1 MIELPEK
8 LLFFITENKRYKVAY
23 GGRGSA
29 KSWTVARCLI
39 LNAIKSKVRILCTR
53 QLQTSIKDSVHKLL
67 CDSINDLKLN
77 EYFNITRD
85 AITCI
90 NGSEFIFKG
99 LQNQTNEIKSMEGI
113 NFCWC
118 EEAQSIS
125 EDSWQI
131 LIPTIR
137 KEGSEIWITFNPDR
151 EEDATYQ
158 RFVKN
163 TPPNSIIE
171 LVNYYDNPWFPD
183 VLRKEMEYCK
193 EVDFGKYEHVWL
205 GKTVIDTDAQIYH
218 GKFEMLDFET
228 PENVT
233 FYYGAD
239 WGFACLT
246 GDSLIATDK
255 GKIPLKDIKIGDKV
269 LTREGY
275 KKVLFT
281 QNKGLKDVYELDC
294 GYGNIIIGT
303 GDHRIFTTSGWK
315 RIDELKGTEQL
326 CVIQSNLMAKFTKGI
341 QKASTRITTI
351 GKGEGNTNT
360 QYSTEQYGNIIT
372 EKFLKIVIFTTSM
385 AILLITIFQ
394 ILFVLLKA
402 NIKKFTTKTNSENCQ
417 KKSQKRMDIQKKTGH
432 KDEKKHSLRH
442 KLEEEFAKNADNLLK
457 LQTYIK
463 NIVQQNAENERT
475 QEKIKKNIF
484 VRFAAKHLLP
494 HLIAREKPVLK
505 SVPIN
510 LRLLKEQKE
519 VFDITVENGEYF
531 ANNVLVHNCD
541 PTALI
546 RCFIKEQCLYIDY
559 ESGGIGV
566 EFEELPALFDAI
578 PDVRKYEIRSDSARP
593 ETISYMTRQ
602 GFKTTAC
609 PKWKGSV
616 EDGIEYIRSFRRIY
630 IHPRCKHTYE
640 EFKFYSY
647 KQDKNTGDILPIVLD
662 KDNHYLDALR
672 YALNPYIQKNISIL
686 EVL

>member
-1 MIELPEK
+1 MTIELPEK
-8 LLFFITENKRYKVAY
+8 LLFFLTENKRYKVAY

-163 TPPNSIIE
+163 IPPDSVVE

-239 WGFACLT
+239 WGFA
-246 GDSLIATDK
+246 
-255 GKIPLKDIKIGDKV
+255 
-269 LTREGY
+269 
-275 KKVLFT
+275 
-281 QNKGLKDVYELDC
+281 N
-294 GYGNIIIGT
+294 
-303 GDHRIFTTSGWK
+303 
-315 RIDELKGTEQL
+315 
-326 CVIQSNLMAKFTKGI
+326 
-341 QKASTRITTI
+341 
-351 GKGEGNTNT
+351 
-360 QYSTEQYGNIIT
+360 
-372 EKFLKIVIFTTSM
+372 
-385 AILLITIFQ
+385 
-394 ILFVLLKA
+394 
-402 NIKKFTTKTNSENCQ
+402 
-417 KKSQKRMDIQKKTGH
+417 
-432 KDEKKHSLRH
+432 
-442 KLEEEFAKNADNLLK
+442 
-457 LQTYIK
+457 
-463 NIVQQNAENERT
+463 
-475 QEKIKKNIF
+475 
-484 VRFAAKHLLP
+484 
-494 HLIAREKPVLK
+494 
-505 SVPIN
+505 
-510 LRLLKEQKE
+510 
-519 VFDITVENGEYF
+519 
-531 ANNVLVHNCD
+531 D

-566 EFEELPALFDAI
+566 EFEELPALFDSV
-578 PDVRKYEIRSDSARP
+578 PDSRKYEIRSDSARP

-630 IHPRCKHTYE
+630 VHPRCKHTYE

>member
-1 MIELPEK
+1 MNIELPDK
-8 LLFFITENKRYKVAY
+8 LLFFLSEKKRYKIAY

-39 LNAIKSKVRILCTR
+39 LNALKSKVRILCTR

-67 CDSINDLKLN
+67 CDSINDLGSN

-137 KEGSEIWITFNPDR
+137 KEDSEIWITFNPDR

-163 TPPNSIIE
+163 TPPDSTIALI
-171 LVNYYDNPWFPD
+171 NYYDNPWFPD

-193 EVDFGKYEHVWL
+193 EVDYGKYEHVWL

-239 WGFACLT
+239 WGFACLVGNT
-246 GDSLIATDK
+246 SVQTDK
-255 GKIPLKDIKIGDKV
+255 GEIPIKDIKIGDKV

-275 KKVLFT
+275 KKVLFS
-281 QNKGLKDVYELDC
+281 QSKGKKEVYALDC
-294 GYGNIIIGT
+294 GYGYSIIAT
-303 GDHRIFTTSGWK
+303 GDHRIYTKDGWK
-315 RIDELKGTEQL
+315 RVDELNEYETI
-326 CVIQSNLMAKFTKGI
+326 CVTKLNLMGKFIKGI
-341 QKASTRITTI
+341 HKVNTLITSITKQEKNI
-351 GKGEGNTNT
+351 GYITEIYGNT
-360 QYSTEQYGNIIT
+360 IT
-372 EKFLKIVIFTTSM
+372 GKFLKAMIFTILM
-385 AILLITIFQ
+385 AMHLTMNLKT
-394 ILFVLLKA
+394 LCALLKA
-402 NIKKFTTKTNSENCQ
+402 NTQKFITKINSAPSPKNLQQ
-417 KKSQKRMDIQKKTGH
+417 KTGIQKKIGQKEEKNHFKQH
-432 KDEKKHSLRH
+432 KKDGEYAKSVEK
-442 KLEEEFAKNADNLLK
+442 NIPLLMF
-457 LQTYIK
+457 IK
-463 NIVQQNAENERT
+463 NIVQQSAEKGQTAE
-475 QEKIKKNIF
+475 QAKKNIF
-484 VRFAAKHLLP
+484 VKFAENTFLHHLTTT
-494 HLIAREKPVLK
+494 EKLALK
-505 SVPIN
+505 SVHIK
-510 LRLLKEQKE
+510 RQLLTEKEE
-519 VFDITVENGEYF
+519 VFDITVENGEFF
-531 ANNVLVHNCD
+531 ANGLLVHNCD

-546 RCFIKEQCLYIDY
+546 RCFIKDQCLYIDY

-630 IHPRCKHTYE
+630 VHPRCKHTYE

>member
-1 MIELPEK
+1 MNIELPDK
-8 LLFFITENKRYKVAY
+8 LLFFLSEKKRYKIAY

-67 CDSINDLKLN
+67 CDSISDLGLN

-113 NFCWC
+113 NYCWC

-137 KEGSEIWITFNPDR
+137 KEDSEIWITFNPDR

-163 TPPNSIIE
+163 TPPDSTIALI
-171 LVNYYDNPWFPD
+171 NYYDNPWFPD

-193 EVDFGKYEHVWL
+193 EVDYGKYEHVWL

-228 PENVT
+228 PENTT

-239 WGFACLT
+239 WGFA
-246 GDSLIATDK
+246 
-255 GKIPLKDIKIGDKV
+255 
-269 LTREGY
+269 
-275 KKVLFT
+275 
-281 QNKGLKDVYELDC
+281 N
-294 GYGNIIIGT
+294 
-303 GDHRIFTTSGWK
+303 
-315 RIDELKGTEQL
+315 
-326 CVIQSNLMAKFTKGI
+326 
-341 QKASTRITTI
+341 
-351 GKGEGNTNT
+351 
-360 QYSTEQYGNIIT
+360 
-372 EKFLKIVIFTTSM
+372 
-385 AILLITIFQ
+385 
-394 ILFVLLKA
+394 
-402 NIKKFTTKTNSENCQ
+402 
-417 KKSQKRMDIQKKTGH
+417 
-432 KDEKKHSLRH
+432 
-442 KLEEEFAKNADNLLK
+442 
-457 LQTYIK
+457 
-463 NIVQQNAENERT
+463 
-475 QEKIKKNIF
+475 
-484 VRFAAKHLLP
+484 
-494 HLIAREKPVLK
+494 
-505 SVPIN
+505 
-510 LRLLKEQKE
+510 
-519 VFDITVENGEYF
+519 
-531 ANNVLVHNCD
+531 D

-546 RCFIKEQCLYIDY
+546 RCFIKDQCLYIDY

-566 EFEELPALFDAI
+566 EFEELPALFDSI
-578 PDVRKYEIRSDSARP
+578 PDSRKYEIRSDSARP

-630 IHPRCKHTYE
+630 VHPRCKHTYE

>member
-1 MIELPEK
+1 MTIELPEK
-8 LLFFITENKRYKVAY
+8 LLFFLTDKKRYKVAY

-85 AITCI
+85 SITCI

-163 TPPNSIIE
+163 TPPDSIIE

-228 PENVT
+228 PENTT

-239 WGFACLT
+239 WGFACLVGNT
-246 GDSLIATDK
+246 LVQTDK
-255 GKIPLKDIKIGDKV
+255 GEIPIKDIKIGDKV

-275 KKVLFT
+275 KKVLFS
-281 QNKGLKDVYELDC
+281 QSKGEKEVFALDC
-294 GYGNIIIGT
+294 GYGYSIIVT
-303 GDHRIFTTSGWK
+303 GDHRIYTKDGWK
-315 RIDELKGTEQL
+315 RVDELNEYETI
-326 CVIQSNLMAKFTKGI
+326 CVTKLNLMGKFIKDIRRVNTLI
-341 QKASTRITTI
+341 TSITRQEKNIGYITEI
-351 GKGEGNTNT
+351 YGNT
-360 QYSTEQYGNIIT
+360 IT
-372 EKFLKIVIFTTSM
+372 GKFLKAMIFT
-385 AILLITIFQ
+385 ILTGMHLTMN
-394 ILFVLLKA
+394 LKTLCALLKA
-402 NIKKFTTKTNSENCQ
+402 NTQKFITKINSALFLKNLQ
-417 KKSQKRMDIQKKTGH
+417 RRTDIQKRIGQKEEKNHYKQH
-432 KDEKKHSLRH
+432 KKDVENVKSVEK
-442 KLEEEFAKNADNLLK
+442 NTPLLMF
-457 LQTYIK
+457 TK
-463 NIVQQNAENERT
+463 NIVHQIAEKG
-475 QEKIKKNIF
+475 QIAEKVKKNIF
-484 VRFAAKHLLP
+484 VKFAENTFLHHLTTTEKH
-494 HLIAREKPVLK
+494 ALK
-505 SVPIN
+505 SVHIK
-510 LRLLKEQKE
+510 RQLLTEKEE
-519 VFDITVENGEYF
+519 VFDITVENGEFF
-531 ANNVLVHNCD
+531 ANGLLVHNCD

-630 IHPRCKHTYE
+630 VHPRCKHTYE

-686 EVL
+686 DVL